1 LRELREFASKQGWNI
16 YREYVDH
23 ASGSRSD
30 RSQFQEPFSDA
41 SKRKFDLL
49 LFWSLDRW
57 SREGMLATLQRLQRL
72 TGYGVGYRSFT
83 EPYLDSCGIFKDAI
97 IGIMATLAKQER
109 IRISERTRAGLATAR
124 LRGKRLGRPPVNVNL
139 ADVARLRS
147 EGKTLQEIADE
158 KQVSTSSVFNILK
171 RQGQPVA

>member
-1 LRELREFASKQGWNI
+1 MHPNASSI
-16 YREYVDH
+16 YCCFGVWIGGRV
-23 ASGSRSD
+23 
-30 RSQFQEPFSDA
+30 
-41 SKRKFDLL
+41 KVV
-49 LFWSLDRW
+49 
-57 SREGMLATLQRLQRL
+57 LATLQHLQRL

-171 RQGQPVA
+171 RQGQVA